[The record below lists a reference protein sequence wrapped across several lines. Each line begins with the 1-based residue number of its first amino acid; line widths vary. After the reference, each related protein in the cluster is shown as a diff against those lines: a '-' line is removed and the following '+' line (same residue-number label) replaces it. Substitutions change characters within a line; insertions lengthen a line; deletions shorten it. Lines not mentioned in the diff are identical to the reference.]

1 MRKQD
6 NFLKNS
12 KRIIRC
18 AKYNG
23 KATVEPVIERVA
35 NIYENE
41 DAPQKIRFVI
51 KSDESD
57 IFTVSTTLLMPFD
70 CELPLKT
77 TKVKSGDTVTVEL
90 PNLAEVYGVFY
101 INASVRNNKGE
112 LLCEQ
117 LIPFSH
123 VRTGTGHFKKSASLA
138 HIINH
143 DVPSSYELIDL
154 YKKCGMRKM
163 RVDFT
168 WRFVEAQKGILEIP
182 ERWINIVDYLHKNDI
197 EIHAVLNYGCEF
209 YDDFKAPYTAE
220 GLEAWLNYCR
230 FTVNHFKGI
239 VKHYEVWN
247 EYNLCMGNAPGTPE
261 KYAELLKPTYTAI
274 KEIDPEIA
282 VTAGVTCNTQPDWI
296 RRMLSCD
303 TYNYFDEL
311 SLHCY
316 CQPDDVYPDNGQGE
330 TENNTKSY
338 IDLMKPYGE
347 PKPVWISEMG
357 WTTAAGNFRS
367 TRESQAACFARLF
380 AIVETSDVIERL
392 CYYNFRDSSPTNP
405 FDPEFQWGSIEAP
418 GAIITNAAKE
428 SFAAISC
435 LNYMIGNA
443 EFVSRKTVGKISHI
457 TYCENGEQIHILW
470 SLDGNK
476 KITLN
481 LENTAKA
488 YDMYGNEL
496 GITSVYELDENV
508 IYIKNT
514 TLEILS
520 CEKPDKL
527 IYDYPYTVST
537 APEKRDDGWYVSAIV
552 KNHKDRIDGRMRIEL
567 PELAKANRY
576 ERFSLNTGDTF
587 KTSVK
592 VESPDLKKLYRAIAV
607 FDLEDGTH
615 IEKSELVSFL
625 AVNYGKPQN
634 TTFSL
639 SSKTD
644 YVYIDGE
651 PNPYLKAD
659 VALGYDEESLYI
671 EADVKYKN
679 HIQVG
684 TTADHWQDIWDGDG
698 LEFML
703 QPIYDGNN
711 DIMRYNRMAFA
722 KTSNTG
728 EVVAWRWFC
737 VSNRSVGRFRNCK
750 CDITRRGENTH
761 YSIAIPWGELLPP
774 NIELNDCD
782 SFGFAFRVNYAEST
796 DSCVDGYAQLY
807 SGIGH
812 RRTALTDLPL
822 ELGRITLVKE

>member
-6 NFLKNS
+6 NFLKNN

-23 KATVEPVIERVA
+23 KATVQPVVERKA
-35 NIYENE
+35 NIYENG
-41 DAPQKIRFVI
+41 DVPQKISFIV
-51 KSDESD
+51 KCEEYDVFS
-57 IFTVSTTLLMPFD
+57 VNTTLLMPFD
-70 CELPLKT
+70 CELPLKIYEA
-77 TKVKSGDTVTVEL
+77 KSGETVTAQL
-90 PNLAEVYGVFY
+90 PDLTEFYGVFH
-101 INASVRNNKGE
+101 INVIVRNQKGE

-123 VRTGTGHFKKSASLA
+123 VRTGSGSFKKSGSLA

-168 WRFVEAQKGILEIP
+168 WRFVELQKGILKIP
-182 ERWINIVDYLHKNDI
+182 ERWCNIVDYLHKNGI

-209 YDDFKAPYTAE
+209 YDDFKAPYTE
-220 GLEAWLNYCR
+220 DGLDAWLNYCR
-230 FTVNHFKGI
+230 FTVNHFKGV

-274 KEIDPEIA
+274 KEIDPEIV

-303 TYNYFDEL
+303 SYGYFDEL

-338 IDLMKPYGE
+338 IELMKPYGE

-367 TRESQAACFARLF
+367 SRESQAACFARLF

-392 CYYNFRDSSPTNP
+392 CYYNFRDSSPTNT

-418 GAIITNAAKE
+418 ESIVTNAAKE
-428 SFAAISC
+428 SFATISC

-443 EFVSRKTVGKISHI
+443 EFVSRRVVGKISQI
-457 TYCENGEQIHILW
+457 TYCENGEQIQILW
-470 SLDGNK
+470 SL
-476 KITLN
+476 
-481 LENTAKA
+481 
-488 YDMYGNEL
+488 
-496 GITSVYELDENV
+496 
-508 IYIKNT
+508 
-514 TLEILS
+514 
-520 CEKPDKL
+520 
-527 IYDYPYTVST
+527 
-537 APEKRDDGWYVSAIV
+537 
-552 KNHKDRIDGRMRIEL
+552 
-567 PELAKANRY
+567 
-576 ERFSLNTGDTF
+576 
-587 KTSVK
+587 
-592 VESPDLKKLYRAIAV
+592 
-607 FDLEDGTH
+607 
-615 IEKSELVSFL
+615 
-625 AVNYGKPQN
+625 
-634 TTFSL
+634 
-639 SSKTD
+639 
-644 YVYIDGE
+644 
-651 PNPYLKAD
+651 
-659 VALGYDEESLYI
+659 
-671 EADVKYKN
+671 
-679 HIQVG
+679 
-684 TTADHWQDIWDGDG
+684 
-698 LEFML
+698 
-703 QPIYDGNN
+703 DGNN

-728 EVVAWRWFC
+728 EIVAWRWFC

-750 CDITRRGENTH
+750 CDITRVDENTH
-761 YSIAIPWGELLPP
+761 YSIAIPWCELLPP
-774 NIELNDCD
+774 NIELCDCD

-796 DSCVDGYAQLY
+796 DACVDGYAQLY

-812 RRTALTDLPL
+812 RRTALTGLPR
-822 ELGRITLVKE
+822 ELGRITLVKKPIF